1 MTAYTTYSDGTPVV
15 RSGGSNAA
23 GFPKVTVFENTF
35 DASRRNLAA
44 TDTVT
49 LITIPPG
56 TMVKNVFVHV
66 VNGEAAQTL
75 NVGDGDDPNGWVAA
89 ADVSTTGTRVVGGG
103 ALAAG
108 KFYATGDTLDIE
120 VPATK
125 AYTTLKVRV
134 VADCVCI
141 G

>member
-23 GFPKVTVFENTF
+23 GFPKVTTFENTF
-35 DASRRNLAA
+35 DATRRNLAA

>member
-35 DASRRNLAA
+35 DATRRPLAA
-44 TDTVT
+44 EDTIAV
-49 LITIPPG
+49 LDIPAG
-56 TMVKNVFVHV
+56 TYVNAVFVQV
-66 VNGEAAQTL
+66 VNGEATQTL
-75 NVGDGDDPNGWVAA
+75 NVGDSDDPNGWVAA
-89 ADVSTTGTRVVGGG
+89 ADVGTTGTRVIGGG

-108 KFYATGDTLDIE
+108 KFYATGDTFIIE
-120 VPATK
+120 CPALK
-125 AYTTLKVRV
+125 AYETLKVRV
-134 VADCVCI
+134 VVSCVCM